1 MKKFDV
7 LVAGGGFAGT
17 AAAISAARGGKKV
30 MLFDK
35 FNAPGGA
42 AAVNLVTPFMP
53 YWTINKERN
62 KREYLTGGIFSE
74 IVGKLR
80 ELGAMEGDDKFSDEY
95 LKLVLNRMIKEAGV
109 TVLYH
114 AYLKD
119 VEKEGKSIKSIKSVT
134 VSALGQDIKIAADT
148 FIDATGDGV
157 LSYLAGCSFML
168 GRNGDNLCQ
177 PMTLCFRVANVDVGR
192 FYAEM
197 PEMQKLYKEKQSSG
211 EIRNPRENIL
221 TFVVPA
227 KGIIHFNTT
236 RVVKLNPT
244 DPFDVTEAEFAARE
258 QVFELFDLLKASF
271 SSMKDADLIM
281 TAAGIGV
288 RESRMI
294 EGEHILT
301 ANDLKECTKF
311 PDSVARGNYD
321 IDIHNPEGTGTSHYY
336 FAPGEYYTIP
346 YRSLTV
352 KDADNLLVAGRC
364 ISADHEAQ
372 ASIRIMPICASTGE
386 AAGIAASLAPGGKV
400 KEVDIKALRE
410 RLTAS
415 GALI

>member
-119 VEKEGKSIKSIKSVT
+119 VEKEGKSIKSVT
-134 VSALGQDIKIAADT
+134 LSALGQDIKIAADT

-336 FAPGEYYTIP
+336 FAPEEYYTIP

>member
-119 VEKEGKSIKSIKSVT
+119 VEKEGKSIKSVT

-168 GRNGDNLCQ
+168 GRKGDNLCQ
-177 PMTLCFRVANVDVGR
+177 PMTLCFRAANVDVGR

-386 AAGIAASLAPGGKV
+386 AAGIAASLAPGGRV
-400 KEVDIKALRE
+400 KYVDIAALRE
-410 RLTAS
+410 KLKTA

>member
-119 VEKEGKSIKSIKSVT
+119 VEKEGKSIKSVT

-197 PEMQKLYKEKQSSG
+197 PEMQKLYKEKQSLG
-211 EIRNPRENIL
+211 EISNPRENIL

>member
-1 MKKFDV
+1 MEKFDV
-7 LVAGGGFAGT
+7 LVVGGGFAGT

-42 AAVNLVTPFMP
+42 ASVNLVTPFMP
-53 YWTINKERN
+53 YWTVNKETK

-74 IVGKLR
+74 IVDKLR
-80 ELGAMEGDDKFSDEY
+80 ELGAIDGDDRFSDEY

-109 TVLYH
+109 KVLYH
-114 AYLKD
+114 AYLKS
-119 VEKEGKSIKSIKSVT
+119 VEKEGRRIESVT

-177 PMTLCFRVANVDVGR
+177 PMTLCFRAANVDVGR

-211 EIRNPRENIL
+211 EIKNPRENIL

-244 DPFDVTEAEFAARE
+244 DPFDVTEAEFSARE
-258 QVFELFDLLKASF
+258 QVFELFNLLKANF
-271 SSMKDADLIM
+271 SSMKDADLIA
-281 TAAGIGV
+281 TAAAIGV

-336 FAPGEYYTIP
+336 FEPGEYYTIP

-386 AAGIAASLAPGGKV
+386 AAGIAASLAPGGRV
-400 KEVDIKALRE
+400 KYVDIAALRE
-410 RLTAS
+410 KLKTA

>member
-7 LVAGGGFAGT
+7 LVAGTGFAGT

-30 MLFDK
+30 ILFDK

-119 VEKEGKSIKSIKSVT
+119 VEKEGKSIKSVT

>member
-7 LVAGGGFAGT
+7 LVAGTGFAGT

-119 VEKEGKSIKSIKSVT
+119 VEKEGKSIKSVT

-168 GRNGDNLCQ
+168 GRKGDNLCQ

-386 AAGIAASLAPGGKV
+386 AAGIAASLAPGGRV

-410 RLTAS
+410 KLKTA

>member
-30 MLFDK
+30 ILFDK

-119 VEKEGKSIKSIKSVT
+119 VEKEGKSIKSVT
-134 VSALGQDIKIAADT
+134 VSALGQEIKIAADT

-168 GRNGDNLCQ
+168 GRKGDNLCQ

-336 FAPGEYYTIP
+336 FAPEEYYTIP

>member
-7 LVAGGGFAGT
+7 LVAGTGFAGT

-30 MLFDK
+30 ILFDK

-119 VEKEGKSIKSIKSVT
+119 VEKEGKSIKSVT

-258 QVFELFDLLKASF
+258 QVFELFDLLKANF

-386 AAGIAASLAPGGKV
+386 AAGIAASLAPGGRV

>member
-119 VEKEGKSIKSIKSVT
+119 VEKEGKSIKSVT

-258 QVFELFDLLKASF
+258 QVFELFNLLKASF

-336 FAPGEYYTIP
+336 FAPEEYYTIP

>member
-30 MLFDK
+30 ILFDK

-119 VEKEGKSIKSIKSVT
+119 VEKEGKSIKSVT
-134 VSALGQDIKIAADT
+134 LSALGQDIKIAADT

-192 FYAEM
+192 FYADM

-336 FAPGEYYTIP
+336 FAPEEYYTIP

-386 AAGIAASLAPGGKV
+386 AAGIAASLAPDGKV

>member
-80 ELGAMEGDDKFSDEY
+80 ELGAMEGDDKFGDEY

-119 VEKEGKSIKSIKSVT
+119 VEKEGKSIKSVT
-134 VSALGQDIKIAADT
+134 VSALGQEIKIAADT

-168 GRNGDNLCQ
+168 GRKGDNLCQ

>member
-30 MLFDK
+30 ILFDK

-114 AYLKD
+114 TYLKD
-119 VEKEGKSIKSIKSVT
+119 VEKEGKSIKSVT
-134 VSALGQDIKIAADT
+134 VSALGQEIKIAADT

>member
-109 TVLYH
+109 TGLYH

-119 VEKEGKSIKSIKSVT
+119 VEKEGKSIKSVT

-168 GRNGDNLCQ
+168 GRKGDNLCQ

-386 AAGIAASLAPGGKV
+386 AAGIAASLAPGGRV

-410 RLTAS
+410 KLKTA

>member
-7 LVAGGGFAGT
+7 LVAGTGFAGT

-30 MLFDK
+30 ILFDK

-119 VEKEGKSIKSIKSVT
+119 VEKEGKSIKSVT

-177 PMTLCFRVANVDVGR
+177 PMTLCFRAANVDVGR

-386 AAGIAASLAPGGKV
+386 AAGIAASLAPGGRV

-410 RLTAS
+410 KLKTA

>member
-109 TVLYH
+109 TGLYH

-119 VEKEGKSIKSIKSVT
+119 VEKEGKSIKSVT

-168 GRNGDNLCQ
+168 GRKGDNLCQ

>member
-42 AAVNLVTPFMP
+42 AGVNLVTPFMP

-119 VEKEGKSIKSIKSVT
+119 VEKEGKSIKSVT
-134 VSALGQDIKIAADT
+134 VSALGQEIKIAADT

-168 GRNGDNLCQ
+168 GRKGDNLCQ

>member
-30 MLFDK
+30 ILFDK

-119 VEKEGKSIKSIKSVT
+119 VEKEGKSIKSVT
-134 VSALGQDIKIAADT
+134 VSALGQEIKIAADT

-168 GRNGDNLCQ
+168 GRKGDNLCQ

-258 QVFELFDLLKASF
+258 QVFELFDLLRASF

-386 AAGIAASLAPGGKV
+386 AAGIAASLAPGGRV

-410 RLTAS
+410 KLKTA

>member
-119 VEKEGKSIKSIKSVT
+119 VEKEGKSIKSVT
-134 VSALGQDIKIAADT
+134 VSALGQEIKIAADT

-168 GRNGDNLCQ
+168 GRKGDNLCQ
-177 PMTLCFRVANVDVGR
+177 PMTLCFRAANVDVGR

>member
-119 VEKEGKSIKSIKSVT
+119 VEKEGKSIKSVT
-134 VSALGQDIKIAADT
+134 LSALGQDIKIAADT

>member
-80 ELGAMEGDDKFSDEY
+80 ELGAMEGDDKFSDEH
-95 LKLVLNRMIKEAGV
+95 LKLALNRMIKEAGV

-119 VEKEGKSIKSIKSVT
+119 VEKEGKSIKSVT
-134 VSALGQDIKIAADT
+134 VSALGQEIKIAADT

-168 GRNGDNLCQ
+168 GRKGDNLCQ

-271 SSMKDADLIM
+271 SSMKEADLIM

>member
-42 AAVNLVTPFMP
+42 AGVNLVTPFMP

-119 VEKEGKSIKSIKSVT
+119 VEKEGKSIKSVT
-134 VSALGQDIKIAADT
+134 VSALGQEIKIAADT

-168 GRNGDNLCQ
+168 GRKGDNLYQ

-336 FAPGEYYTIP
+336 FAPEEYYTIP

>member
-119 VEKEGKSIKSIKSVT
+119 VEKEGKSIKSVT
-134 VSALGQDIKIAADT
+134 LSALGQDIKIAADT

-177 PMTLCFRVANVDVGR
+177 PMTLCFRAANVDVGR

-197 PEMQKLYKEKQSSG
+197 PEMQKLYKEKQISG

-258 QVFELFDLLKASF
+258 QVFELFNLLKASF

-336 FAPGEYYTIP
+336 FAPEEYYTIP

>member
-30 MLFDK
+30 ILFDK

-119 VEKEGKSIKSIKSVT
+119 VEKEGKSIKSVT
-134 VSALGQDIKIAADT
+134 VSALGQEIKIAADT

-168 GRNGDNLCQ
+168 GRKGDNLCQ
-177 PMTLCFRVANVDVGR
+177 PMTLCFRAANVDVGR

-336 FAPGEYYTIP
+336 FAPEEYYTIP

>member
-119 VEKEGKSIKSIKSVT
+119 VEKEGKSIKSVT

-168 GRNGDNLCQ
+168 GRKGDNLCQ
-177 PMTLCFRVANVDVGR
+177 PMTLCFRAANVDVGR

-197 PEMQKLYKEKQSSG
+197 PEMQKLYKKKQSSG

-258 QVFELFDLLKASF
+258 QVFELFNLLKASF

-336 FAPGEYYTIP
+336 FAPEEYYTIP

-410 RLTAS
+410 RLMAS

>member
-30 MLFDK
+30 ILFDK

-119 VEKEGKSIKSIKSVT
+119 VEKEGKSIKSVT
-134 VSALGQDIKIAADT
+134 LSALGQDIKIAADT

-168 GRNGDNLCQ
+168 GRKGDNLCQ

>member
-30 MLFDK
+30 ILFDK

-119 VEKEGKSIKSIKSVT
+119 IEKEGKSIKSVT

>member
-7 LVAGGGFAGT
+7 LVAGTGFAGT

-30 MLFDK
+30 ILFDK

-119 VEKEGKSIKSIKSVT
+119 VEKEGKSIKSVT
-134 VSALGQDIKIAADT
+134 VSALGQEIKIAADT

-177 PMTLCFRVANVDVGR
+177 PMTLCFRAANVDVGR

-386 AAGIAASLAPGGKV
+386 AAGIAASLAPGGRV

-410 RLTAS
+410 KLKTA

>member
-119 VEKEGKSIKSIKSVT
+119 VEKEGKSIKSVT

-336 FAPGEYYTIP
+336 FAPEEYYTIP

>member
-17 AAAISAARGGKKV
+17 EAAISAARGGKKV
-30 MLFDK
+30 ILFDK

-119 VEKEGKSIKSIKSVT
+119 IEKEGKSIKSVT

>member
-30 MLFDK
+30 ILFDK

-119 VEKEGKSIKSIKSVT
+119 VEKEGKSIKSVT

-168 GRNGDNLCQ
+168 GRKGDNLCQ
-177 PMTLCFRVANVDVGR
+177 PMTLCFRAANVDVGR

-336 FAPGEYYTIP
+336 FAPGEHYTIP

>member
-119 VEKEGKSIKSIKSVT
+119 VEKEGKSIKSVT
-134 VSALGQDIKIAADT
+134 LSALGQDIKIAADT

-281 TAAGIGV
+281 TAAGIGM

>member
-30 MLFDK
+30 ILFDK

-119 VEKEGKSIKSIKSVT
+119 VEKEGKSIKSVT
-134 VSALGQDIKIAADT
+134 LSALGQDIKIAADT

-177 PMTLCFRVANVDVGR
+177 PMTLCFRAANVDVGR

-386 AAGIAASLAPGGKV
+386 AAGIAASLAPGGRV
-400 KEVDIKALRE
+400 KYVDIAALRE
-410 RLTAS
+410 KLKAA

>member
-119 VEKEGKSIKSIKSVT
+119 VEKEGKSIKSVT

-168 GRNGDNLCQ
+168 GRKGDNLCQ
-177 PMTLCFRVANVDVGR
+177 PMTLCFRAANVDVGR

-197 PEMQKLYKEKQSSG
+197 PEMQKLYKKKQSSG

-336 FAPGEYYTIP
+336 FAPEEYYTIP

-410 RLTAS
+410 RLMAS

>member
-30 MLFDK
+30 ILFDK

-109 TVLYH
+109 TVRYH

-119 VEKEGKSIKSIKSVT
+119 VEKEGKSIKSVT

-168 GRNGDNLCQ
+168 GRKGDNLCQ
-177 PMTLCFRVANVDVGR
+177 PMTLCFRAANVDVGR

>member
-119 VEKEGKSIKSIKSVT
+119 VEKEGKSIKSVT
-134 VSALGQDIKIAADT
+134 VSALGQEIKIAADT

-177 PMTLCFRVANVDVGR
+177 PMTLCFRAANVDVGR

>member
-30 MLFDK
+30 ILFDK

-114 AYLKD
+114 AYLKE
-119 VEKEGKSIKSIKSVT
+119 VEKEGKSIKSVT
-134 VSALGQDIKIAADT
+134 LSALGQDIKIAADT

-177 PMTLCFRVANVDVGR
+177 PMTLCFRAANVDVGR

>member
-30 MLFDK
+30 ILFDK

-119 VEKEGKSIKSIKSVT
+119 VEKEGKSIKSVT
-134 VSALGQDIKIAADT
+134 VSALGQEIKIAADT

-177 PMTLCFRVANVDVGR
+177 PMTLCFRAANVDVGR

>member
-30 MLFDK
+30 ILFDK

-119 VEKEGKSIKSIKSVT
+119 VEKEGKSIKSVT

-168 GRNGDNLCQ
+168 GRKGDNLCQ
-177 PMTLCFRVANVDVGR
+177 PMTLCFRAANVDVGR

-197 PEMQKLYKEKQSSG
+197 PEMQKIYKEKQSSG

-258 QVFELFDLLKASF
+258 QVFELFDLLK
-271 SSMKDADLIM
+271 
-281 TAAGIGV
+281 
-288 RESRMI
+288 
-294 EGEHILT
+294 
-301 ANDLKECTKF
+301 F
-311 PDSVARGNYD
+311 PLNVA
-321 IDIHNPEGTGTSHYY
+321 
-336 FAPGEYYTIP
+336 
-346 YRSLTV
+346 
-352 KDADNLLVAGRC
+352 
-364 ISADHEAQ
+364 
-372 ASIRIMPICASTGE
+372 
-386 AAGIAASLAPGGKV
+386 
-400 KEVDIKALRE
+400 
-410 RLTAS
+410 
-415 GALI
+415 

>member
-119 VEKEGKSIKSIKSVT
+119 VEKEGKSIKSVT

-168 GRNGDNLCQ
+168 GRKGDNLCQ
-177 PMTLCFRVANVDVGR
+177 PMTLCFRAANVDVGR

-386 AAGIAASLAPGGKV
+386 AAGIAASLAPGGRV

>member
-30 MLFDK
+30 ILFDK

-119 VEKEGKSIKSIKSVT
+119 VEKEGKSIKSVT

-168 GRNGDNLCQ
+168 GRKGDNLCQ

-336 FAPGEYYTIP
+336 FAPEEYYTIP

-386 AAGIAASLAPGGKV
+386 AAGIAASLAPGGRV
-400 KEVDIKALRE
+400 KYVDIAALRE
-410 RLTAS
+410 KLKTA